1 MRAVALVAHVVA
13 SVAHL
18 VAAVAGVA
26 LVVHLV
32 ALVVHWLFLLGP
44 PDSNATILTQMV
56 GGGMRHSAW
65 AESRPR
71 TDLISAV
78 RRPIAAVGFGVESSH
93 TRLDAGLVALH
104 GLDCSLHR

>member
-1 MRAVALVAHVVA
+1 VAGGALVI
-13 SVAHL
+13 HL
-18 VAAVAGVA
+18 VAGVA